1 MLLGTYTLSNKGY
14 RSKKS
19 DMSINE
25 KKKVWVVGHKNP
37 DTDSICAAIAYA
49 NLKNQADGNRYEA
62 KRAGELNEETKYV
75 LDTFGVKSPGL
86 ITDVGAQVKDIEIRK
101 TPGVSGKISLKRA
114 WEMMKEQNVVTL
126 PVTDKENN
134 LEGLIITGDI
144 ATSYMDVYDNS
155 ILSRAKTQYQNIVDT
170 LDGTM
175 LCGNEHAYFMK
186 GKVVVGS
193 ANPETMEQFL
203 EDDDLVIMGNRY
215 DAQICA
221 LESNASC
228 IVIAGSP
235 QVPKTIV
242 KMAEEKHCVLITTDY
257 DTYTAARLI
266 NQSMPISYFMTRE
279 HLITF
284 NSDDYIDEIREVM
297 ASKRHRDFPILDKDG
312 CYLGMISRRNLLGAK
327 GKQVILVDHNEKNQA
342 VAGIENAEI
351 LEIID
356 HHRLGTIQTM
366 SPVFFRN
373 QPLGCTATI
382 IYQMYQE
389 AGVKVEPKIAG
400 LLCSA
405 IVSDTL
411 LFRSPTCTAV
421 DEMAAR
427 ALADIAG
434 IDIEKYAME
443 MFSAGSNLKDKSDEE
458 IFYQDFKRFTSG
470 KVTIGVGQITSLNG
484 DELDRLK
491 GRMEA
496 FMEKAL
502 ENNGLDMIF
511 FMLTNILTETTDL
524 VCEGQGAL
532 QLAGKAFH
540 KDIEL
545 LEEEGLKEPVL
556 CLPGVVSRKKQLI
569 PELMLAE
576 QE

>member
-1 MLLGTYTLSNKGY
+1 
-14 RSKKS
+14 
-19 DMSINE
+19 MSINE

-221 LESNASC
+221 LESNESC

-266 NQSMPISYFMTRE
+266 NQSMPIKFFMRRE
-279 HLITF
+279 QLVTF
-284 NSDDYIDEIREVM
+284 ETEEYIDEVREIM
-297 ASKRHRDFPILDKDG
+297 SKEKHRDFPVLDEDG
-312 CYLGMISRRNLLGAK
+312 KYIGMISRRNLLNMK
-327 GKQVILVDHNEKNQA
+327 KKQLILVDHNEKTQA
-342 VAGIENAEI
+342 VDGIGGADI

-356 HHRLGTIQTM
+356 HHRIGSLETM

-389 AGVKVEPKIAG
+389 QKVAIDKKVAG

-405 IVSDTL
+405 ILSDTL
-411 LFRSPTCTAV
+411 MYRSPTCTPLDKAV
-421 DEMAAR
+421 AEELAQI
-427 ALADIAG
+427 ADIN
-434 IDIEKYAME
+434 IEEHAKAM
-443 MFSAGSNLKDKSDEE
+443 FQAGSDFGSKTPEE
-458 IFYQDFKRFTSG
+458 IFYQDFKTFSQDG
-470 KVTIGVGQITSLNG
+470 VEFGVGQLSAMTQE
-484 DELDRLK
+484 ELEQVRDKLLPYLRDVLVERK
-491 GRMEA
+491 IEMV
-496 FMEKAL
+496 FV
-502 ENNGLDMIF
+502 
-511 FMLTNILTETTDL
+511 MLTNIIEETTYLICAGEKADDL
-524 VCEGQGAL
+524 VEKAYHVHKEGDY
-532 QLAGKAFH
+532 H
-540 KDIEL
+540 V
-545 LEEEGLKEPVL
+545 LK
-556 CLPGVVSRKKQLI
+556 GVVSRKKQLI
-569 PELMLAE
+569 PMFMSAMQE
-576 QE
+576 Q

>member
-1 MLLGTYTLSNKGY
+1 MEQELNRKT
-14 RSKKS
+14 
-19 DMSINE
+19 MVI
-25 KKKVWVVGHKNP
+25 GHRNP
-37 DTDSICAAIAYA
+37 DTDSICSAICYA
-49 NLKNQADGNRYEA
+49 NLKQAVTGEEYMPA
-62 KRAGELNEETKYV
+62 RAGHVSGETQFV
-75 LDTFGVKSPGL
+75 LDYFGAEEPQLVE
-86 ITDVGAQVKDIEIRK
+86 DVRTQVRDIEIRK
-101 TPGVSGKISLKRA
+101 TKGVADNISLKRA
-114 WEMMKEQNVVTL
+114 WNIMQENNVVTI
-126 PVTDKENN
+126 PSVREDGT
-134 LEGLIITGDI
+134 LEGLITVGDI
-144 ATSYMDVYDNS
+144 TKTYMNIYDSS
-155 ILSRAKTQYQNIVDT
+155 ILSKANTQYSNIIET
-170 LDGTM
+170 LEAELIIGSA
-175 LCGNEHAYFMK
+175 EAYFDQ
-186 GKVVVGS
+186 GKVLIAA
-193 ANPETMEQFL
+193 ANPDLMEFYI
-203 EDDDLVIMGNRY
+203 EPHDLVILGNRY
-215 DAQICA
+215 ESQLCAIEMGADCIIVCEGAAVSMTIKKIAQERGCTI
-221 LESNASC
+221 
-228 IVIAGSP
+228 IA
-235 QVPKTIV
+235 
-242 KMAEEKHCVLITTDY
+242 TTY

-389 AGVKVEPKIAG
+389 AGIKVEPKIAG

-411 LFRSPTCTAV
+411 LFRSPTCTPV

-484 DELDRLK
+484 GELDKLK

-511 FMLTNILTETTDL
+511 FMLTNILTETTEL
-524 VCEGQGAL
+524 ICEGQGAL

-540 KDIEL
+540 QDIEL

-556 CLPGVVSRKKQLI
+556 RLPGVVSRKKQLI

>member
-1 MLLGTYTLSNKGY
+1 MEQELNRKT
-14 RSKKS
+14 
-19 DMSINE
+19 MVI
-25 KKKVWVVGHKNP
+25 GHRNP
-37 DTDSICAAIAYA
+37 DTDSICSAICYA
-49 NLKNQADGNRYEA
+49 NLKQVVTGEEYMPA
-62 KRAGELNEETKYV
+62 RAGHVSGETQFV
-75 LDTFGVKSPGL
+75 LDYFGAEEPQLVE
-86 ITDVGAQVKDIEIRK
+86 DVRTQVRDIEIRK
-101 TPGVSGKISLKRA
+101 TKGVADNISLKRA
-114 WEMMKEQNVVTL
+114 WNIMQENNVVTI
-126 PVTDKENN
+126 PSVREDGT
-134 LEGLIITGDI
+134 LEGLITVGDI
-144 ATSYMDVYDNS
+144 TKTYMNIYDSS
-155 ILSRAKTQYQNIVDT
+155 ILSKANTQYSNIIET
-170 LDGTM
+170 LEAELIIGSA
-175 LCGNEHAYFMK
+175 EAYFDQ
-186 GKVVVGS
+186 GKVLIAA
-193 ANPETMEQFL
+193 ANPDLMEFYI
-203 EDDDLVIMGNRY
+203 EPHDLVILGNRY
-215 DAQICA
+215 ESQLCAIEMGADCIIVCEGAAVSMTIKKIAQERGCTI
-221 LESNASC
+221 
-228 IVIAGSP
+228 IA
-235 QVPKTIV
+235 
-242 KMAEEKHCVLITTDY
+242 TTY

-312 CYLGMISRRNLLGAK
+312 YYLGMISRRNLLGAK

-389 AGVKVEPKIAG
+389 AGIKVEPKIAG

-411 LFRSPTCTAV
+411 LFRSPTCTPV

-484 DELDRLK
+484 GELDKLK

-502 ENNGLDMIF
+502 ENNGLNMIF
-511 FMLTNILTETTDL
+511 FMLTNILTETTEL
-524 VCEGQGAL
+524 ICEGQGAL

-540 KDIEL
+540 QDIEL

-556 CLPGVVSRKKQLI
+556 RLPGVVSRKKQLI

>member
-1 MLLGTYTLSNKGY
+1 MENNYLISVIVPVHNTVNYLRKCIE
-14 RSKKS
+14 
-19 DMSINE
+19 SIR
-25 KKKVWVVGHKNP
+25 
-37 DTDSICAAIAYA
+37 
-49 NLKNQADGNRYEA
+49 NQSLEN
-62 KRAGELNEETKYV
+62 
-75 LDTFGVKSPGL
+75 
-86 ITDVGAQVKDIEIRK
+86 IEIIL
-101 TPGVSGKISLKRA
+101 VDNLS
-114 WEMMKEQNVVTL
+114 
-126 PVTDKENN
+126 TDGSSEVCD
-134 LEGLIITGDI
+134 EY
-144 ATSYMDVYDNS
+144 ASMDTRVKV
-155 ILSRAKTQYQNIVDT
+155 IHLSVA
-170 LDGTM
+170 
-175 LCGNEHAYFMK
+175 
-186 GKVVVGS
+186 
-193 ANPETMEQFL
+193 
-203 EDDDLVIMGNRY
+203 
-215 DAQICA
+215 
-221 LESNASC
+221 NAS
-228 IVIAGSP
+228 VARNAGIDVASAP
-235 QVPKTIV
+235 YIGF
-242 KMAEEKHCVLITTDY
+242 ID
-257 DTYTAARLI
+257 
-266 NQSMPISYFMTRE
+266 
-279 HLITF
+279 
-284 NSDDYIDEIREVM
+284 SDDYIDEIREVM

-312 CYLGMISRRNLLGAK
+312 RYLGMISRRNLLGAK

-389 AGVKVEPKIAG
+389 AGIKVEPKIAG

-411 LFRSPTCTAV
+411 LFRSPTCTPV

-484 DELDRLK
+484 GELDKLK

-511 FMLTNILTETTDL
+511 FMLTNILTETTEL
-524 VCEGQGAL
+524 ICEGQGAL

-540 KDIEL
+540 QDIEL

-556 CLPGVVSRKKQLI
+556 RLPGVVSRKKQLI

>member
-1 MLLGTYTLSNKGY
+1 MEQELNRKT
-14 RSKKS
+14 
-19 DMSINE
+19 MVI
-25 KKKVWVVGHKNP
+25 GHRNP
-37 DTDSICAAIAYA
+37 DTDSICSAICYA
-49 NLKNQADGNRYEA
+49 NLKQAVTGEEYMPA
-62 KRAGELNEETKYV
+62 RAGHVNGETQFV
-75 LDTFGVKSPGL
+75 LDYFGAEEPQLVE
-86 ITDVGAQVKDIEIRK
+86 DVRTQVRDIEIRK
-101 TPGVSGKISLKRA
+101 TKGVADNISLKRA
-114 WEMMKEQNVVTL
+114 WNIMQENNVVTI
-126 PVTDKENN
+126 PSVREDGT
-134 LEGLIITGDI
+134 LEGLITVGDI
-144 ATSYMDVYDNS
+144 TKTYMNIYDSS
-155 ILSRAKTQYQNIVDT
+155 ILSKANTQYSNIIET
-170 LDGTM
+170 LEAELIIGSA
-175 LCGNEHAYFMK
+175 EAYFDQ
-186 GKVVVGS
+186 GKVLIAA
-193 ANPETMEQFL
+193 ANPDLMEFYI
-203 EDDDLVIMGNRY
+203 EPHDLVILGNRY
-215 DAQICA
+215 ESQLCAIEMGADCIIVCEGAAVSMTIKKIAQERGCTI
-221 LESNASC
+221 
-228 IVIAGSP
+228 IA
-235 QVPKTIV
+235 
-242 KMAEEKHCVLITTDY
+242 TTY

-312 CYLGMISRRNLLGAK
+312 YYLGMISRRNLLGAK

-389 AGVKVEPKIAG
+389 AGIKVEPKIAG

-411 LFRSPTCTAV
+411 LFRSPTCTPV

-484 DELDRLK
+484 DELDKLK

-502 ENNGLDMIF
+502 ENNGLNMIF
-511 FMLTNILTETTDL
+511 FMLTNILTETTEL
-524 VCEGQGAL
+524 ICEGQGAL

-540 KDIEL
+540 QDIEL
-545 LEEEGLKEPVL
+545 LEEEGLKKPVL
-556 CLPGVVSRKKQLI
+556 RLPGVVSRKKQLI

>member
-1 MLLGTYTLSNKGY
+1 MV
-14 RSKKS
+14 
-19 DMSINE
+19 I
-25 KKKVWVVGHKNP
+25 GHRNP
-37 DTDSICAAIAYA
+37 DTDSICSAICYA
-49 NLKNQADGNRYEA
+49 NLKQAVTGEEYMPA
-62 KRAGELNEETKYV
+62 RAGHVNGETQFV
-75 LDTFGVKSPGL
+75 LDYFGAEEPQLVE
-86 ITDVGAQVKDIEIRK
+86 DVRTQVRDIEIRK
-101 TPGVSGKISLKRA
+101 TKGVADNISLKRA
-114 WEMMKEQNVVTL
+114 WNIMQENNVVTI
-126 PVTDKENN
+126 PSVREDGT
-134 LEGLIITGDI
+134 LEGLITVGDI
-144 ATSYMDVYDNS
+144 TKTYMNIYDSS
-155 ILSRAKTQYQNIVDT
+155 ILSKANTQYSNIIET
-170 LDGTM
+170 LEAELIIGSA
-175 LCGNEHAYFMK
+175 EAYFDQ
-186 GKVVVGS
+186 GKVLIAA
-193 ANPETMEQFL
+193 ANPDLMEFYI
-203 EDDDLVIMGNRY
+203 EPHDLVILGNRY
-215 DAQICA
+215 ESQLCAIEMGADCIIVCEGAAVSMTIKKIAQERGCTI
-221 LESNASC
+221 
-228 IVIAGSP
+228 IA
-235 QVPKTIV
+235 
-242 KMAEEKHCVLITTDY
+242 TTY

-312 CYLGMISRRNLLGAK
+312 RYLGMISRRNLLGAK

-389 AGVKVEPKIAG
+389 AGIKVEPKIAG

-411 LFRSPTCTAV
+411 LFRSPTCTPV

-484 DELDRLK
+484 GELDKLK

-511 FMLTNILTETTDL
+511 FMLTNLLTETTEL
-524 VCEGQGAL
+524 ICEGQGAL

-540 KDIEL
+540 QDIEL

-556 CLPGVVSRKKQLI
+556 RLPGVVSRKKQLI

>member
-1 MLLGTYTLSNKGY
+1 MEQELNRKT
-14 RSKKS
+14 
-19 DMSINE
+19 MVI
-25 KKKVWVVGHKNP
+25 GHRNP
-37 DTDSICAAIAYA
+37 DTDSICSAICYA
-49 NLKNQADGNRYEA
+49 NLKQAVTGEEYMPA
-62 KRAGELNEETKYV
+62 RAGHVNGETQFV
-75 LDTFGVKSPGL
+75 LDYFGAEEPQLVE
-86 ITDVGAQVKDIEIRK
+86 DVRTQVRDIEIRK
-101 TPGVSGKISLKRA
+101 TKGVADNISLKRA
-114 WEMMKEQNVVTL
+114 WNIMQENNVVTI
-126 PVTDKENN
+126 PSVREDGT
-134 LEGLIITGDI
+134 LEGLITVGDI
-144 ATSYMDVYDNS
+144 TKTYMNIYDSS
-155 ILSRAKTQYQNIVDT
+155 ILSKANTQYSNIIET
-170 LDGTM
+170 LEAELIIGSA
-175 LCGNEHAYFMK
+175 EAYFDQ
-186 GKVVVGS
+186 GKVLIAA
-193 ANPETMEQFL
+193 ANPDLMEFYI
-203 EDDDLVIMGNRY
+203 EPHDLVILGNRY
-215 DAQICA
+215 ESQLCAIEMGADCIIVCEGAGVSMTIKKIAQERGCTI
-221 LESNASC
+221 
-228 IVIAGSP
+228 IA
-235 QVPKTIV
+235 
-242 KMAEEKHCVLITTDY
+242 TTY

-312 CYLGMISRRNLLGAK
+312 RYLGMISRRNLLGAK

-389 AGVKVEPKIAG
+389 AGIKVEPKIAG

-411 LFRSPTCTAV
+411 LFRSPTCTPV

-484 DELDRLK
+484 GELDKLK

-511 FMLTNILTETTDL
+511 FMLTNILTETTEL
-524 VCEGQGAL
+524 ICEGQGAL

-540 KDIEL
+540 QDIEL

-556 CLPGVVSRKKQLI
+556 RLPGVVSRKKQLI

>member
-1 MLLGTYTLSNKGY
+1 MEQELNRKT
-14 RSKKS
+14 
-19 DMSINE
+19 MVI
-25 KKKVWVVGHKNP
+25 GHRNP
-37 DTDSICAAIAYA
+37 DTDSICSAICYA
-49 NLKNQADGNRYEA
+49 NLKQAVTGEEYMPA
-62 KRAGELNEETKYV
+62 RAGHVNGETQFV
-75 LDTFGVKSPGL
+75 LDYFGAEEPQLVE
-86 ITDVGAQVKDIEIRK
+86 DVRTQVRDIEIRK
-101 TPGVSGKISLKRA
+101 TKGVADNISLKRA
-114 WEMMKEQNVVTL
+114 WNIMQENNVVTI
-126 PVTDKENN
+126 PSVREDGT
-134 LEGLIITGDI
+134 LEGLITVGDI
-144 ATSYMDVYDNS
+144 TKTYMNIYDSS
-155 ILSRAKTQYQNIVDT
+155 ILSKANTQYSNIIET
-170 LDGTM
+170 LEAELIIGSA
-175 LCGNEHAYFMK
+175 EAYFDQ
-186 GKVVVGS
+186 GKVLIAA
-193 ANPETMEQFL
+193 ANPDLMEFYI
-203 EDDDLVIMGNRY
+203 EPHDLVILGNRY
-215 DAQICA
+215 ESQLCAIEMGADCIIVCEGAAVSMTIKKIAQERGCTI
-221 LESNASC
+221 
-228 IVIAGSP
+228 IA
-235 QVPKTIV
+235 
-242 KMAEEKHCVLITTDY
+242 TTY

-312 CYLGMISRRNLLGAK
+312 YYLGMISRRNLLGAK

-491 GRMEA
+491 RRMEA

-556 CLPGVVSRKKQLI
+556 RLPGVVSRKKQLI

>member
-1 MLLGTYTLSNKGY
+1 MEQELNRKT
-14 RSKKS
+14 
-19 DMSINE
+19 MVI
-25 KKKVWVVGHKNP
+25 GHRNP
-37 DTDSICAAIAYA
+37 DTDSICSAICYA
-49 NLKNQADGNRYEA
+49 NLKQAVTGEEYMPA
-62 KRAGELNEETKYV
+62 RAGHVSGETQFV
-75 LDTFGVKSPGL
+75 LDYFGAEEPQLVE
-86 ITDVGAQVKDIEIRK
+86 DVRTQVRDIEIRK
-101 TPGVSGKISLKRA
+101 TKGVADNISLKRA
-114 WEMMKEQNVVTL
+114 WNIMQENNVVTI
-126 PVTDKENN
+126 PSVREDGT
-134 LEGLIITGDI
+134 LEGLITVGDI
-144 ATSYMDVYDNS
+144 TKTYMNIYDSS
-155 ILSRAKTQYQNIVDT
+155 ILSKANTQYSNIIET
-170 LDGTM
+170 LEAELIIGSA
-175 LCGNEHAYFMK
+175 EAYFDQ
-186 GKVVVGS
+186 GKVLIAA
-193 ANPETMEQFL
+193 ANPDLMEFYI
-203 EDDDLVIMGNRY
+203 EPHDLVILGNRY
-215 DAQICA
+215 ESQLCAIEMGADCIIVCEGAAVSMTIKKIAQERGCTI
-221 LESNASC
+221 
-228 IVIAGSP
+228 IA
-235 QVPKTIV
+235 
-242 KMAEEKHCVLITTDY
+242 TTY

-312 CYLGMISRRNLLGAK
+312 RYLGMISRRNLLGAK

-389 AGVKVEPKIAG
+389 AGIKVEPKIAG

-411 LFRSPTCTAV
+411 LFRSPTCTPV

-484 DELDRLK
+484 GELDKLK

-511 FMLTNILTETTDL
+511 FMLTNILTETTEL
-524 VCEGQGAL
+524 ICEGQGAL

-540 KDIEL
+540 QDIEL

-556 CLPGVVSRKKQLI
+556 RLPGVVSRKKQLI

>member
-1 MLLGTYTLSNKGY
+1 MEGKETVYV
-14 RSKKS
+14 
-19 DMSINE
+19 I
-25 KKKVWVVGHKNP
+25 GHKNP
-37 DTDSICAAIAYA
+37 DTDSVCSAICYA
-49 NLKNQADGNRYEA
+49 RLKEKITGQHYVA
-62 KRAGELNEETKYV
+62 KRAGHLNEETQYV
-75 LDTFGVKSPGL
+75 MDKLGVQPPEYMK
-86 ITDVGAQVKDIEIRK
+86 DVRPQVRDIQIRK
-101 TPGVSGKISLKRA
+101 TPGVSKEISVKTA
-114 WEMMKEQNVVTL
+114 WTLMKEQNVVTL
-126 PVTDKENN
+126 PVTKENV
-134 LEGLIITGDI
+134 LEGLITIGDI
-144 ATSYMDVYDNS
+144 AKSYFQVYDS
-155 ILSRAKTQYQNIVDT
+155 TILATAQTRYQNIVDT

-312 CYLGMISRRNLLGAK
+312 YYLGMISRRNLLGAK

-389 AGVKVEPKIAG
+389 AGIKVEPKIAG

-411 LFRSPTCTAV
+411 LFRSPTCTPV

-484 DELDRLK
+484 GELDKLK

-511 FMLTNILTETTDL
+511 FMLTNILTETTEL
-524 VCEGQGAL
+524 ICEGQGAL

-540 KDIEL
+540 QDIEL

-556 CLPGVVSRKKQLI
+556 RLPGVVSRKKQLI